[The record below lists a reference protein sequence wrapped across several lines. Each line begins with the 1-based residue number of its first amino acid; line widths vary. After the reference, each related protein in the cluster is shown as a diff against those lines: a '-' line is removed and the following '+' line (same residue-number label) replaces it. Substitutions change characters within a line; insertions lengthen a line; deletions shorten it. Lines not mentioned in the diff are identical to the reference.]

1 MKWRNYK
8 MKTEKIIKQVQ
19 KQVQETEKAKKENTQ
34 LKINDRKFKRKLKT
48 ALLRLNKLVAEPKP
62 PENKDIN

>member
-1 MKWRNYK
+1 MQ
-8 MKTEKIIKQVQ
+8 TEKIIKQVQ

-48 ALLRLNKLVAEPKP
+48 ALLRLNNLVAEPKP
-62 PENKDIN
+62 PETKEIN

>member
-1 MKWRNYK
+1 